1 MQYEEDCYPIF
12 NIAYQLKKRE
22 QFLIGSNSH
31 LLQFSE
37 ASEKD

>member
-12 NIAYQLKKRE
+12 NISIEERE